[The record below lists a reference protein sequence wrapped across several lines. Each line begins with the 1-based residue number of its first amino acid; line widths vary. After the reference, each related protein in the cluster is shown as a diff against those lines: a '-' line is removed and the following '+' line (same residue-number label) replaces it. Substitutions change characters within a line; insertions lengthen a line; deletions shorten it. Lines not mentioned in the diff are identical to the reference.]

1 MNHDPYDLNKQQA
14 EQEEKSLR
22 ERLARET
29 EAADLNWLMSSKR
42 GRRIIWRLLEQ
53 SGVFRSTF
61 HPTAMQMA
69 FNEGYRNFGNRTLS
83 MIHALCSGQYS
94 VMIKENT
101 DGGPTSEQRSTDER
115 QTNRR

>member
-61 HPTAMQMA
+61 HTTAMQMA
-69 FNEGYRNFGNRTLS
+69 FNEGYRNYGNHTLGLL
-83 MIHALCSGQYS
+83 HQYCPEQYPQ
-94 VMIKENT
+94 MMKENT
-101 DGGPTSEQRSTDER
+101 HDRPGSPNTK
-115 QTNRR
+115 